1 MKSRFVRSQTPV
13 CQLCDFIST
22 RHTIPPRSILRAS
35 GVTEARRPFTT
46 TPRTRIQQPRTA
58 AAPNSFSSKSRGP
71 ASVPHHVGPAATA
84 AEAAAAKQLQKDIA
98 EVVELRDKLTQGAA
112 IPSETEILAAFKC
125 CNTVADHLID
135 PPDQTS
141 NNNDRSASSALL
153 SVDEQFPTKAAPKVH
168 KISPAAQAAVDQLSA
183 IAFSII
189 AHPPVFISPE
199 VLTAYVVLQARL
211 RRPESFPE
219 AFYLYGNK
227 PTPEEGSSP
236 IKYNTPNPNK
246 AANAIPVLVADC
258 ALQSAIETKQLAVSM
273 NIVESAFATKAFR
286 RAKFVRK
293 GLLPA
298 TGLAVAP
305 MAAYAVA
312 SQLSLYQSTM
322 DSAMA
327 TNIAFAGI
335 LAYLGFTTTIGVV
348 AVTTANDQMDRITWA
363 TGMPLRQRW
372 IREEERAAI
381 DKIAGA
387 WGFRQSWRRGEEEG
401 TDWDALREWVG
412 RKGMILDR
420 VSLLEG
426 ME

>member
-1 MKSRFVRSQTPV
+1 
-13 CQLCDFIST
+13 L
-22 RHTIPPRSILRAS
+22 
-35 GVTEARRPFTT
+35 
-46 TPRTRIQQPRTA
+46 
-58 AAPNSFSSKSRGP
+58 
-71 ASVPHHVGPAATA
+71 
-84 AEAAAAKQLQKDIA
+84 
-98 EVVELRDKLTQGAA
+98 
-112 IPSETEILAAFKC
+112 
-125 CNTVADHLID
+125 
-135 PPDQTS
+135 TS
-141 NNNDRSASSALL
+141 NFLRKLHPRYIKYPL
-153 SVDEQFPTKAAPKVH
+153 QPKR
-168 KISPAAQAAVDQLSA
+168 L
-183 IAFSII
+183 SII